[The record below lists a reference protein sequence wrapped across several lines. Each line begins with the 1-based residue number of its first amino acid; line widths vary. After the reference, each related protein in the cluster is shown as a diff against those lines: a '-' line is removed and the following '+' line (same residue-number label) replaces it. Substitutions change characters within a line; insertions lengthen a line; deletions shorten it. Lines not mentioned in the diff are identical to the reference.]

1 MMMMTSL
8 LTLLALSSPSEA
20 TPAGV
25 LLTAAEIAFLD
36 SVLPAGSVLAAS
48 DAALIAEQLS
58 ASWLQ
63 QQAIIQ
69 GSAGVAAE
77 GGGTAAAG
85 RYIAGVARM
94 HQQVVLKA
102 AQAIGQLESV
112 SAAILA
118 HTGSTFL
125 GLLIIDAGQY
135 DSYLYDVPD
144 NQHTS
149 IFWDGQ
155 GAGGISWR
163 GHDSTEF
170 YDEHGTGGGGFGS
183 GGNQSGGGPD
193 HTPTNSSEYE
203 SNLRSYE
210 INTDPDDGDGGGGDD
225 SDDGGSQGY
234 FSDSGGSD
242 GWAGCIIRPTD
253 LGRNGIQT
261 QFSDAMHD
269 AIVVQL
275 NGLSELAIELDRVY
289 LMTATQVPF
298 EGMSALSSAAYT
310 ASFIV
315 TPHGDRLELACGQT
329 MMIDAST
336 VHLEQVAA
344 GDLSSFE
351 GGAPDHIIDDAIE
364 ALEGGEPV
372 HFDADLRP
380 QDLDAANR

>member
-1 MMMMTSL
+1 MMTSL
-8 LTLLALSSPSEA
+8 LVLLTLGTAEA

-63 QQAIIQ
+63 QQAIIE
-69 GSAGVAAE
+69 GAAGVAAE
-77 GGGTAAAG
+77 GAGTTAAAG

-135 DSYLYDVPD
+135 DARLGMVPE
-144 NQHTS
+144 NQHTA
-149 IFWDGQ
+149 IFWDGS
-155 GAGGISWR
+155 GSGISWLSFTSEEYY
-163 GHDSTEF
+163 GL
-170 YDEHGTGGGGFGS
+170 HGTGGGGFGS
-183 GGNQSGGGPD
+183 GGNESGGGPE
-193 HTPTNSSEYE
+193 PGSGGEYE
-203 SNLRSYE
+203 PTGRSYE
-210 INTDPDDGDGGGGDD
+210 INTDPDPGSDGGGDD
-225 SDDGGSQGY
+225 DDGGSSGY
-234 FSDSGGSD
+234 FSDSGGGSE
-242 GWAGCIIRPTD
+242 GWAGCIIRPNM
-253 LGRNGIQT
+253 GRNGLTT
-261 QFSDAMHD
+261 QFSDSMHD
-269 AIVVQL
+269 AVADQL
-275 NGLSELAIELDRVY
+275 NGLSVLAVALDRVY

-298 EGMSALSSAAYT
+298 EGMNALSSAAYT

-329 MMIDAST
+329 MMVDASSG
-336 VHLEQVAA
+336 HLEQVAA

-351 GGAPDHIIDDAIE
+351 GAAPDHVIDDAIE
-364 ALEGGEPV
+364 AIELEQAV
-372 HFDADLRP
+372 HFDAAIKP